1 MICTKIGVGDRNDSA
16 DNSKERFGDPVRA
29 ARAIACEAR
38 AASCASTVTVF
49 SCIKQLFLRFKD
61 WDGGIWFWDPAPEV
75 CAIAHNHARSARSEL
90 CEHHYHFSASIS
102 RFHNLETKRA
112 EAESLRALHSVVP
125 AFLLWR
131 ETMLENRE
139 NCCSMYLSYL
149 GWGDGTIWS
158 LLFGHLALYWDT
170 SQNLSLLHLTTFF
183 KKLLLA
189 SAERVVML
197 DNIRLFQGKIP

>member
-1 MICTKIGVGDRNDSA
+1 MGSRTRSVRNRAQSRA
-16 DNSKERFGDPVRA
+16 KRAQRALRAPLPFFCINQQIPQFGDKEGGSREP
-29 ARAIACEAR
+29 
-38 AASCASTVTVF
+38 ASTVTV
-49 SCIKQLFLRFKD
+49 
-61 WDGGIWFWDPAPEV
+61 WDPAPEV
-75 CAIAHNHARSARSEL
+75 CAIAHNRARSARSEL

-149 GWGDGTIWS
+149 G
-158 LLFGHLALYWDT
+158 
-170 SQNLSLLHLTTFF
+170 
-183 KKLLLA
+183 
-189 SAERVVML
+189 
-197 DNIRLFQGKIP
+197 